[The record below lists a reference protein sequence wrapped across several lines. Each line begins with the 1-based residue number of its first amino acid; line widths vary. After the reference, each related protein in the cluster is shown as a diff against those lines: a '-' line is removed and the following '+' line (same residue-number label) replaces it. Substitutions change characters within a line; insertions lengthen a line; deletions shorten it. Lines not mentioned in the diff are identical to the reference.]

1 MEVFIIILALLVSTA
16 IGAGVGF
23 YVASKW
29 QFYIKVARKEDYEVK
44 ILELE
49 NMIEKITE
57 QAQVEP
63 SEEYTAY
70 DMFPPNL
77 DPEFGLPRSMKR

>member
-1 MEVFIIILALLVSTA
+1 MEVFIILLALGVSTA

-29 QFYIKVARKEDYEVK
+29 QFYIKIARKEDYEAK
-44 ILELE
+44 LIELE
-49 NMIEKITE
+49 KIIENMV
-57 QAQVEP
+57 ANAEP
-63 SEEYTAY
+63 EGANYSAY

-77 DPEFGLPRSMKR
+77 NPEYGLPRSIKE

>member
-1 MEVFIIILALLVSTA
+1 MEIFIILLALGVSTV

-29 QFYIKVARKEDYEVK
+29 QFYIKVTKKEDYEQK
-44 ILELE
+44 LKELE
-49 NMIEKITE
+49 KIIENM
-57 QAQVEP
+57 VVDSEP
-63 SEEYTAY
+63 EGPNYKPF

-77 DPEFGLPRSMKR
+77 DPEYGLPRSLKE